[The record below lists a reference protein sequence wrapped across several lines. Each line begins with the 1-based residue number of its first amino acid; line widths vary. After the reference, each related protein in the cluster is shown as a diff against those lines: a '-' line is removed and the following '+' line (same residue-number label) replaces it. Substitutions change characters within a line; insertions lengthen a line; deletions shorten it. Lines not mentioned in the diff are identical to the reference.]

1 MKMKMRL
8 RYPLIV
14 LLAAVFLA
22 ACATPNKPLP
32 AFKADQLQQG
42 RYDKK
47 VDQVV
52 FVLDASSSMSEG
64 HQGYQKLDIAR
75 GVIDNFNATMP
86 ETDVATSLYS
96 FGHDS
101 AVSSK
106 GSDTMLASQPYA
118 RTALA
123 SAVDKV
129 SKAGGFSPL
138 GRSIKDAAA
147 DMKGLK
153 APTAMVII
161 SDGLEMASD
170 PVTAAQA
177 LAGDHGN
184 NLCIYTVQ
192 VGNAPQGKKVLDK
205 IAGATGC
212 GQSVNADGLASGSA
226 MNAFVKTVLFT
237 EKKDSDNDG
246 VFDSEDKCPGTP
258 AGVAVDAVGCP
269 IPKPAPKP
277 VATKSAEVT
286 KAGTWLYKDI
296 QFETNR
302 SDLKASSYP
311 TLNEIVEALDAQPGL
326 KIEVQG
332 HTDSTGAHGYN
343 VGLSQKRAEAV
354 KAYLVSKGIAAS
366 RMTTVG
372 YGPDRPFT
380 TNDTKEG
387 RARNRRV
394 EVKPLQ

>member
-1 MKMKMRL
+1 MKMRL
-8 RYPLIV
+8 RYPLMM
-14 LLAAVFLA
+14 LLAAVALA

-32 AFKADQLQQG
+32 AFNAEQLQPG

-52 FVLDASSSMSEG
+52 FVLDASSSMAEG

-106 GSDTMLASQPYA
+106 GSDIMLKSQPYSRA
-118 RTALA
+118 ALA

-129 SKAGGFSPL
+129 RKAGGFSPL
-138 GRSIKDAAA
+138 GRSIKDAAI
-147 DMKGLK
+147 DLNDNK

-170 PVTAAQA
+170 PLTAAKT
-177 LAGDHGN
+177 LAGSHGKD
-184 NLCIYTVQ
+184 LCIYTVQ
-192 VGNAPQGKKVLDK
+192 VGNDPQGKKVLDR
-205 IAGATGC
+205 IASAAGC
-212 GQSVNADGLASGSA
+212 GQSMNADALASGTA
-226 MNAFVKTVLFT
+226 MGAFVKTVLFT
-237 EKKDSDNDG
+237 EKQDADNDG
-246 VFDSEDKCPGTP
+246 VFDSEDKCPDTP
-258 AGVAVDAVGCP
+258 TGVKVDAVGCP
-269 IPKPAPKP
+269 IPKPVKKEP

-296 QFETNR
+296 QFESNR
-302 SDLKASSYP
+302 SDLKASSYA
-311 TLNEIVEALDAQPGL
+311 TLDEIVAALNAQPKL

-332 HTDSTGAHGYN
+332 HTDSRGAHGYN
-343 VGLSQKRAEAV
+343 VGLSQKRADAV
-354 KAYLVSKGIAAS
+354 KAYLVSKGIADA

-372 YGPDRPFT
+372 LGPDRPIT
-380 TNDTKEG
+380 TNDTKDG